1 MGEEGF
7 IFGEFSVFTKEV
19 LSLANDLYPKD
30 VKKFLKREAIKGQK
44 IAKGIGKSEVG
55 TTGKNG
61 AKSYHKKFKAGK
73 AYKYGNDDCIRF
85 YNSSPHGH
93 LIEKGH
99 KNKDG
104 TFTLGKY
111 VLLKSGQKFEP
122 EFWKDTENFA
132 EEILNKGLK

>member
-1 MGEEGF
+1 MDDGF
-7 IFGEFSVFTKEV
+7 EFSELSEFTKEV
-19 LSLANDLYPKD
+19 LDLAQDLYPKET
-30 VKKFLKREAIKGQK
+30 KKFLKREAVKGAK
-44 IAKGIGKSEVG
+44 VAKEIAKSTVNKK
-55 TTGKNG
+55 TGN
-61 AKSYHKKFKAGK
+61 YLKKFKSGK
-73 AYKYGNDDCIRF
+73 VYNYGKDTCVRF

-111 VLLKSGQKFEP
+111 VLQKAGQKFEP
-122 EFWKDTENFA
+122 EFSKNIENFA